1 MRLAPLIRFTKAAA
15 LISGALIAFLSLQA
29 VAQDS
34 PVLSIFSFE
43 DTSCGAWVKSTDN
56 EFARAQYGPWFR
68 GFVSGYN
75 FGNPNNQVA
84 LDRMPNN
91 ETLYL
96 YVDKYCREHP
106 LNPFVHA
113 AFSLVEELR
122 EHPTSSTTRA
132 H

>member
-1 MRLAPLIRFTKAAA
+1 MPATLKRMSLLLAC
-15 LISGALIAFLSLQA
+15 LSLQA
-29 VAQDS
+29 VAQDR
-34 PVLSIFSFE
+34 PIYNILSFR
-43 DTSCGAWVKSTDN
+43 DTSCGAWMKSEGN
-56 EFARAQYGPWFR
+56 EFERAQYGPWFR

-96 YVDKYCREHP
+96 YVDRYCREKP
-106 LNPFVHA
+106 LKPFVGA

-122 EHPTSSTTRA
+122 EHPASLTTRA
-132 H
+132 R